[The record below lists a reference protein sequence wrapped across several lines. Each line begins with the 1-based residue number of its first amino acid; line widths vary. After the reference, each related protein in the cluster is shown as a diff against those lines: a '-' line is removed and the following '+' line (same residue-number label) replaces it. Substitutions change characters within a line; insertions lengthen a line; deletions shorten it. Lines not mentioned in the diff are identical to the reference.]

1 METVIIILFFL
12 VVLFGYFS
20 YNLFRKTERLEK
32 IADKQEEYINAFSEL
47 IKQSAIKLKEID
59 ERGSFESDDEIG
71 WFFEGIKQI
80 QNKLNNFIIE
90 KNGE

>member
-1 METVIIILFFL
+1 METVIAILFSL

-59 ERGSFESDDEIG
+59 EKGSFESDDEIG

>member
-1 METVIIILFFL
+1 METTIIILSSL
-12 VVLFGYFS
+12 LILFGYFS

-32 IADKQEEYINAFSEL
+32 IADKQEEYINNFSEL
-47 IKQSAIKLKEID
+47 IEQSAIKLKEID

-71 WFFEGIKQI
+71 WFFNGVKQI
-80 QNKLNNFIIE
+80 QEKLNNFIIE